1 MAALYAGLTAWS
13 GLFLSG
19 QLGGLT
25 GAASSLGGGRGRR
38 VCILGA
44 SGGVGHL
51 AAQMCRAEGAD
62 VVATCAADAHELVSA
77 AGVEHVIDYRAADA
91 EQRLAESGPY
101 DIVLDCA
108 GYGGDYARKVRWSYG
123 HYVTF
128 TSPLLANNDAY
139 GLLGGSVRNVL
150 QLVADNWNTK
160 MAAATGGGGIGGG
173 IANGLVKWAYV
184 VTLPQAV
191 EYLKRLLEEGK
202 VCACACV
209 MWQQVGKRSCVRSH
223 ILFYSHSSSRPSNRC
238 TISGRPIAPTLA
250 WRMDICAARS
260 CCKCEDWDRLN
271 GV

>member
-25 GAASSLGGGRGRR
+25 GAGSSLGGGRGRR

-62 VVATCAADAHELVSA
+62 VVASCAADAHDLVRA
-77 AGVEHVIDYRAADA
+77 AGVEHIVDYRASDA
-91 EQRLAESGPY
+91 EQQLTDGGPY

-108 GYGGDYARKVRWSYG
+108 GYGADYARKVRWSYG

-139 GLLGGSVRNVL
+139 GLLGGSVRNVM
-150 QLVADNWNTK
+150 QLLADNWNTK
-160 MAAATGGGGIGGG
+160 VAANGGGGSM
-173 IANGLVKWAYV
+173 ANGLVKWAYV

-202 VCACACV
+202 VHCGLCMSFACWYSQLHLFLEQLKPVVEQVYDFRQADCAYAR
-209 MWQQVGKRSCVRSH
+209 MADGHLRGKIV
-223 ILFYSHSSSRPSNRC
+223 LK
-238 TISGRPIAPTLA
+238 
-250 WRMDICAARS
+250 M
-260 CCKCEDWDRLN
+260 
-271 GV
+271 